1 MTIFKKIIG
10 STLYVPMGKRLS
22 HHPSRWSPSSIL
34 GRDTKRA
41 VHNLWICKSV
51 KDLTLSERKTHFN
64 WVSDVSNA
72 PRKRIF
78 VIVRFPEKL
87 FERRSEAQICLLLPP
102 NTSFFST
109 NYHIMIKCGENLIWG
124 ISSVG
129 RASA

>member
-1 MTIFKKIIG
+1 MHLIWRVRKSANTSDFLSEGKG
-10 STLYVPMGKRLS
+10 STPLLA
-22 HHPSRWSPSSIL
+22 
-34 GRDTKRA
+34 TKIA
-41 VHNLWICKSV
+41 VHILRKCKGV
-51 KDLTLSERKTHFN
+51 KDLVLGRRKTYTIKFYH

-102 NTSFFST
+102 NTSFLST